1 MLFYDKVKKSTICEV
16 IFKLSSWYGFS
27 VENNDRLLNASIFAL
42 FTHLFFFGCLV
53 ILTREINV
61 GSQIPV
67 EQRAIQIDRIDQ
79 AQLNKYRRVGVR
91 GGTKGFNMRSKRG
104 NTVSKGKN
112 NSATVLP
119 PQPGIKGSKDSN
131 QSNQSNGQ
139 KNLSMD
145 QLQAKVDTR
154 KVEKVPPRNT
164 PMRQASPSL
173 EEKPLTPQ
181 QEKILIKKE
190 IIAAEHGVPLTALRS
205 SQAMNNFRRQK
216 EIQFGMLRDMGQQS
230 SQAEIL
236 KTTGFN
242 LHFEPPDGI
251 PEDELN
257 SVEKIFYSFQKRTFI
272 GYVNSFMS
280 SYQDTLNR
288 HPQVKTALRSERHL
302 LTGRVT
308 FDKEGN
314 IVRIKIL
321 RSSQNDD
328 VHRLFEDTLRNI
340 RSLPNPPKAIIEDKD
355 QFNIYYQLKIN

>member
-16 IFKLSSWYGFS
+16 IFKFPSWYGFN

-61 GSQIPV
+61 GSQVPI

-112 NSATVLP
+112 NSPTNLS
-119 PQPGIKGSKDSN
+119 PQEGVKGAK
-131 QSNQSNGQ
+131 GQ

-145 QLQAKVDTR
+145 QLQAKVDPKR
-154 KVEKVPPRNT
+154 VEKVPAKNA
-164 PMRQASPSL
+164 PMKQVSPSL

-190 IIAAEHGVPLTALRS
+190 IMAAEHGVPLTALRS

-230 SQAEIL
+230 TQAEIL

-242 LHFEPPDGI
+242 LHFEPPEGI

-288 HPQVKTALRSERHL
+288 HPQVKNALRSERHL

>member
-1 MLFYDKVKKSTICEV
+1 MFFYDKVKKSTICEV
-16 IFKLSSWYGFS
+16 IFKFPSWYGFS

-61 GSQIPV
+61 GSQVPI

-112 NSATVLP
+112 NSPTVLP
-119 PQPGIKGSKDSN
+119 PQEGVKGAK
-131 QSNQSNGQ
+131 GQ

-145 QLQAKVDTR
+145 QLQAKVDTD
-154 KVEKVPPRNT
+154 KVEKIPAKNA
-164 PMRQASPSL
+164 PMKQASPNQ

-190 IIAAEHGVPLTALRS
+190 IMAAEHGVPLTALRS

-230 SQAEIL
+230 TQAEIL

-242 LHFEPPDGI
+242 LHFEPPEGI

-288 HPQVKTALRSERHL
+288 HPQVQNALRSERHL

>member
-1 MLFYDKVKKSTICEV
+1 MFFYDKVKKSTICKV
-16 IFKLSSWYGFS
+16 IFKFPSWYGFS

-61 GSQIPV
+61 GSQVPI

-79 AQLNKYRRVGVR
+79 AQLDKYRRVGVR

-112 NSATVLP
+112 NSPTNLP
-119 PQPGIKGSKDSN
+119 PQEGVKGAK
-131 QSNQSNGQ
+131 GQ

-145 QLQAKVDTR
+145 QLQAKVDPKR
-154 KVEKVPPRNT
+154 VEKVPAKNT

-230 SQAEIL
+230 TQAEIL

-288 HPQVKTALRSERHL
+288 HPQVKNALRSERHL

>member
-61 GSQIPV
+61 GSQVPI

-112 NSATVLP
+112 NSPTNLS
-119 PQPGIKGSKDSN
+119 PQEGVKGAK
-131 QSNQSNGQ
+131 GQ

-145 QLQAKVDTR
+145 QLQAKVDPKR
-154 KVEKVPPRNT
+154 VEKVPAKNA
-164 PMRQASPSL
+164 PMKQVSPSL

-190 IIAAEHGVPLTALRS
+190 IMAAEHGVPLTALRS

-230 SQAEIL
+230 TQAEIL

-242 LHFEPPDGI
+242 LHFEPPEGI

-288 HPQVKTALRSERHL
+288 HPQVKNALRSERHL